1 VPKAPQIRTA
11 LAAEVMFL
19 DSRGSYTVPEAIRL
33 RKLIIA
39 VGSTRRPKLDGVRY
53 AFAEFGSRLDPDA
66 QFDIFGVEVP
76 SGVRDTPLSRAEMM
90 QGARNR
96 AEHLQRIAK
105 ERNELWNYFIG
116 LEGGLEIVNDGT
128 TRLVF
133 LENWAYVLDSA
144 GRGSFGQSG
153 AVAVPEPLAAKV
165 VDEGADLAEAV
176 DAFAGAH
183 GIRDAQGAWGVLT
196 RDLITRR
203 DAFLLA
209 VINAFAPFYNVAAYR
224 EDATRKAQA
233 K

>member
-1 VPKAPQIRTA
+1 LLK
-11 LAAEVMFL
+11 MM
-19 DSRGSYTVPEAIRL
+19 
-33 RKLIIA
+33 IA

-66 QFDIFGVEVP
+66 QFDIFGVEAP

-105 ERNELWNYFIG
+105 ERNEPWNYFIG

-133 LENWAYVLDSA
+133 LENWAYVLDPE

-165 VDEGADLAEAV
+165 VDEGVDLAAAV

-196 RDLITRR
+196 RDLVTRR
-203 DAFLLA
+203 DAFRLA
-209 VINAFAPFYNVAAYR
+209 VINAFAPFYNAEAYR
-224 EDATRKAQA
+224 EDSASAARMAAAQRRVPHA
-233 K
+233 P